1 MGNIFCPY
9 MLGWTD
15 LQTVWALTVNKPE
28 AYTGVAELFLLLSP
42 SQPHTYTCITHKPEI
57 LTVCTYITES
67 MGSSWVQSVLYLLYG
82 PNKSVV

>member
-1 MGNIFCPY
+1 MGMGNIFCPY

-28 AYTGVAELFLLLSP
+28 AYMGVAELFLLLSP

-57 LTVCTYITES
+57 LTVFTTLLKVWEVVGFNLCYICY
-67 MGSSWVQSVLYLLYG
+67 MAQIKV
-82 PNKSVV
+82 